1 MLDISCCCR
10 RVKSLSAH
18 ITRPQSRNNVHSTW
32 GKIDFKNS
40 FPICPIYHNF
50 NPLSWQRMLAV
61 LNVHQFSATKKKK
74 TPQRINQQVQ
84 NFLPKLA
91 YRSGRQ
97 LLGKTSFSHLVEE
110 VPGCVGMPPEVIS
123 PRVRWPLRSVT
134 KWGQGW
140 HSTPSPKDKTPK
152 SV

>member
-1 MLDISCCCR
+1 MLAISCCCR

-18 ITRPQSRNNVHSTW
+18 ITRPQSRNNAHLTW
-32 GKIDFKNS
+32 GKIDFRNS
-40 FPICPIYHNF
+40 FPICPVYHNF
-50 NPLSWQRMLAV
+50 NPPSWPRVFAV
-61 LNVHQFSATKKKK
+61 LNGHQFSV
-74 TPQRINQQVQ
+74 PQRTNQQVQ
-84 NFLPKLA
+84 SFLPKLA

-97 LLGKTSFSHLVEE
+97 LLGKTSFNHLVEE